1 MGGWRWG
8 GAGICCSFAQQGD
21 KLWPL
26 GRADRHKSSAQILQS
41 RPTASEAR
49 VVLRHFKI
57 VFSAG
62 VGVGNYLNS
71 AVLQHL

>member
-1 MGGWRWG
+1 MG
-8 GAGICCSFAQQGD
+8 QGSAAASPSKAID
-21 KLWPL
+21 KLWSL
-26 GRADRHKSSAQILQS
+26 GRADRHESPAQILQS